1 MSNSPVVAADAPKP
15 AIAPDQAKP
24 AMPQQN
30 QENKSEATPAQ
41 QK

>member
-15 AIAPDQAKP
+15 AVAPDQTKP

-30 QENKSEATPAQ
+30 QENKGETKPAE